1 MHTPKLGTELPAV
14 PPTFWLTGTGR
25 SSSSLLEESVL
36 SSGFMLSAGFAGA
49 AVLPGRVL
57 ACFGT
62 AGFGAGF
69 PWDSGRGFAGAAL
82 LASDA
87 AGVVFTGGGMAW
99 EGFGGGFVWRR
110 QEQCERRQ
118 IPY

>member
-1 MHTPKLGTELPAV
+1 ML
-14 PPTFWLTGTGR
+14 
-25 SSSSLLEESVL
+25 SSS
-36 SSGFMLSAGFAGA
+36 FMLSAGFAGA

-69 PWDSGRGFAGAAL
+69 PWDRGRGFAGAAL